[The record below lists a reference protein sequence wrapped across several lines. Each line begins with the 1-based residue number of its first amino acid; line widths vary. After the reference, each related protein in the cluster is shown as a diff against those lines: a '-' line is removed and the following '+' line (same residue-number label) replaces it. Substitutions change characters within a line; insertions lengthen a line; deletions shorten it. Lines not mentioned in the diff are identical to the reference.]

1 MKLKYILAFVILSLS
16 AELSLAQSSL
26 PRTVLGGQSF
36 YYYEIQAGESI
47 YDIASKL
54 GVTKDEI
61 IRNNPAAADGVEAG
75 MKLYFP
81 APDGTT
87 AVAQQ
92 AATHTVAQ
100 GDRPC
105 RPCRRCR

>member
-1 MKLKYILAFVILSLS
+1 MNIKHILALAAFAFVVQ
-16 AELSLAQSSL
+16 LSLAQSNL
-26 PRTVLGGQSF
+26 PTTVLGGQSF

-61 IRNNPAAADGVEAG
+61 IRNNPSAADGVEAG

-81 APDGTT
+81 APAGTT
-87 AVAQQ
+87 STAHGGA
-92 AATHTVAQ
+92 
-100 GDRPC
+100 G
-105 RPCRRCR
+105 